1 MLKKINYLVVVLL
14 LPLALSAQD
23 DRSTIHVKAPP
34 DQKNGISFSVHC
46 DNTDTVFK
54 EIFMSGTD
62 NYLFYWGNM
71 SSPTSVSFKEDT
83 NSAHLVKSLLTT
95 DLIYTLEHNSDS
107 VEDFRLPCAYTITT
121 IKDGVV
127 KSYDALPAGEIK
139 NNIVGY
145 DKLRRL
151 ARILQKLY
159 DKYHFPK

>member
-1 MLKKINYLVVVLL
+1 MLKNVIYLIAVLL
-14 LPLALSAQD
+14 FPLALSAQD
-23 DRSTIHVKAPP
+23 EISTIHIKAPP

-46 DNTDTVFK
+46 DNTDTIFK

-62 NYLFYWGNM
+62 NFLFYWGNM
-71 SSPTSVSFKEDT
+71 NSPTSVSFKEDS
-83 NSAHLVKSLLTT
+83 NSVHLVKSLLTT
-95 DLIYTLEHNSDS
+95 DLLYTLEHNSDS

-151 ARILQKLY
+151 ARVLQKLY